1 MKKKNE
7 TKMPNCPL
15 CGINARVEL
24 SNYPKEGSHYCRCR
38 MWDGKGWFTPKPQQ
52 PSQAS
57 HTFSSG
63 ATRSAKKPDYTL
75 IEPSFLSGIAGVLED
90 GVKEYG
96 RNNWTKG
103 GKDFAQ
109 DSINH
114 CIEHL
119 FKFANGDRSEEH
131 LLHAACGIMF
141 LNYFSQKNPEYFEVV
156 K

>member
-1 MKKKNE
+1 MPLE
-7 TKMPNCPL
+7 KMPNCPN
-15 CGINARVEL
+15 CGSSERVAE
-24 SNYPKEGSHYCRCR
+24 SIFPKDGSHYCDCNPNEENR
-38 MWDGKGWFTPKPQQ
+38 WFTPKP
-52 PSQAS
+52 PAQAI

-63 ATRSAKKPDYTL
+63 ATRSSKKPDYTL

-90 GVKEYG
+90 GLKKYG
-96 RNNWTKG
+96 RNNWVKG

-131 LLHAACGIMF
+131 LLHAACGLMF
-141 LNYFSQKNPEYFEVV
+141 LNYFNQKNPEYFEVV